1 MIRHAPLSKPR
12 SRWAILVAQVCMA
25 CCQYTRS
32 HWCCRGNA
40 DQTWF
45 AQLRLLFSY
54 RSNHSGKMIAAA
66 FVRWYDA
73 ADTRKRLPSKGRL
86 LKGRQDRPLRGMQ
99 RLKWA
104 TLKEGRTELPHYDC
118 ILADRIIRPV
128 YIQPDPTC
136 PQRFYFNHYVK

>member
-1 MIRHAPLSKPR
+1 M
-12 SRWAILVAQVCMA
+12 
-25 CCQYTRS
+25 
-32 HWCCRGNA
+32 
-40 DQTWF
+40 
-45 AQLRLLFSY
+45 
-54 RSNHSGKMIAAA
+54 
-66 FVRWYDA
+66 RWYDA
-73 ADTRKRLPSKGRL
+73 ADTRNRLPSKGRL

-128 YIQPDPTC
+128 YIKPDPTC